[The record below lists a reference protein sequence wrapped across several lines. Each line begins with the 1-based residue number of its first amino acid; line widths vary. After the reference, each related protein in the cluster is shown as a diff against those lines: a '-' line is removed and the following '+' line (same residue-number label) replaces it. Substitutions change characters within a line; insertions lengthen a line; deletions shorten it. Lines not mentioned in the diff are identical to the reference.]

1 MSSKDGQIGGPD
13 IDNEFQER
21 KGGEEVEG
29 IQLSF
34 TCHEFHMLVEP
45 NYNERLAAYIRNMR

>member
-29 IQLSF
+29 I
-34 TCHEFHMLVEP
+34 
-45 NYNERLAAYIRNMR
+45 